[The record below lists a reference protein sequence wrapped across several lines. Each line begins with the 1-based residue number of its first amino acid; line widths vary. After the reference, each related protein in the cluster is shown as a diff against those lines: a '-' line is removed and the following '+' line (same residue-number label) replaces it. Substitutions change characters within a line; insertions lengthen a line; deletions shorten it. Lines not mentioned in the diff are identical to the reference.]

1 MADSTTE
8 TQPGA
13 ATVPTPGFTPQ
24 QLFRKQAA
32 GEALS
37 PDGEDNVNRHVLTVL
52 IDNTIGALNRVAN
65 LFSQRGFNLESVTVG
80 EAKDPA
86 QRRLTLVTTGN
97 DRIIAQVLRQLG
109 GLIDTIEVEDLTEE
123 DHVERELCLV
133 KVRCAAADRAALL
146 AVVEVFRANVVNIT
160 PDSLTFEVTG
170 PTAKVN
176 AFIGVMKD
184 YDLREVAR
192 SGRVAM
198 RRRLAFEH

>member
-1 MADSTTE
+1 MQEASH
-8 TQPGA
+8 
-13 ATVPTPGFTPQ
+13 FTPQ

-32 GEALS
+32 GESLH
-37 PDGEDNVNRHVLTVL
+37 PDGEDAVHRHVLTVL
-52 IDNTIGALNRVAN
+52 VENTIGALNRVAN

-80 EAKDPA
+80 EAKDPS
-86 QRRLTLVTTGN
+86 QSRLTLVTTGN
-97 DRIIAQVLRQLG
+97 DRIIGQVLKQLH
-109 GLIDTIEVEDLTEE
+109 GLIDTLEVDDVTHE

-133 KVRCAAADRAALL
+133 KIRCNSEERASIL
-146 AVVEVFRANVVNIT
+146 AVVDIFRANVVNIT

-176 AFIGVMKD
+176 AFIGLLKD
-184 YDLREVAR
+184 YDLSEVAR

>member
-1 MADSTTE
+1 MNRNPE
-8 TQPGA
+8 TMQTDTAP
-13 ATVPTPGFTPQ
+13 PTMPDLTSQ

-32 GEALS
+32 GESLL
-37 PDGEDNVNRHVLTVL
+37 PEGEDSVHRHVLTVV

-65 LFSQRGFNLESVTVG
+65 MFSQRGFNLESVTVG
-80 EAKDPA
+80 EALKPE

-97 DRIIAQVLRQLG
+97 DRIIGQVLKQLN
-109 GLIDTIEVEDLTEE
+109 GLIDTIEVEDVTHEE
-123 DHVERELCLV
+123 HVERELCLV
-133 KVRCAAADRAALL
+133 KVRCTPEERAALL
-146 AVVEVFRANVVNIT
+146 AMIDVFRANVVNIT

-184 YDLREVAR
+184 YDVREVAR

>member
-1 MADSTTE
+1 MTTDTAQQE
-8 TQPGA
+8 TIEL
-13 ATVPTPGFTPQ
+13 TPQ

-32 GEALS
+32 GES
-37 PDGEDNVNRHVLTVL
+37 IHPDQEDAVHRHVITVL
-52 IDNTIGALNRVAN
+52 IDDTIGALNRVTN

-80 EAKDPA
+80 ESKDPT
-86 QRRLTLVTTGN
+86 QRRLTIVTTGN
-97 DRIIAQVLRQLG
+97 DRIIAQVLRQLN
-109 GLIDTIEVEDLTEE
+109 GLVDTTKVEDLTRE

-133 KVRCAAADRAALL
+133 KVRSSATERAAMLS
-146 AVVEVFRANVVNIT
+146 VVEVFRANVVNIT

-170 PTAKVN
+170 PTAKIN

-184 YDLREVAR
+184 YDVREVAR

>member
-1 MADSTTE
+1 MTTDTVQQE
-8 TQPGA
+8 TIEL
-13 ATVPTPGFTPQ
+13 TPQ

-32 GEALS
+32 GEAIL
-37 PDGEDNVNRHVLTVL
+37 PDEEDSVHRHVITVL
-52 IDNTIGALNRVAN
+52 IDDTIGALNRVTN

-80 EAKDPA
+80 ESKDPS
-86 QRRLTLVTTGN
+86 QRRLTVVTTGN
-97 DRIIAQVLRQLG
+97 DRIIAQVLRQLN
-109 GLIDTIEVEDLTEE
+109 GLVDTTEVEDLTRE

-133 KVRCAAADRAALL
+133 KVRSSAAERAALL
-146 AVVEVFRANVVNIT
+146 SVVEVFRANVVNIT

-170 PTAKVN
+170 PTAKIN

-184 YDLREVAR
+184 YDVREVAR